1 MNLQE
6 NIQRI
11 KEMMGIIKEENNPH
25 NNLITESIEGKRCWY
40 YKKMAERRFEVDP
53 GNIPNLYEGAYQVQR
68 FLNYIGYNISRDYTF
83 GNETATAL
91 GTWAYGKSKGINTV
105 DKLWQQMKNDGWDV
119 GETTGYGGKMVKA
132 VADMI
137 VQICKSLAKTCKVD
151 QQTLFDMEFK
161 MLQPYETKCRDDL
174 DKQYERAIQY
184 WKNYLNSEGFKKRI
198 KNKEPNIDN
207 KDIFGKIYD
216 TVFNLYWG
224 VDSYSLDTI
233 INLYKQKLNSIK
245 GWKFAKEINATNTK
259 MESSN
264 PISVNED
271 FYCIPKFDKNTGKI
285 TASEENV
292 SESYSSFVHEISH
305 ILDQDK
311 LNDIENIKKAYPL
324 TTDHYSDKKSETKI
338 PIKRVIPAES
348 KKELISNGVDYKSLS
363 DWANQ
368 EGWENSYWCDSK
380 EKISNLNSFRSFLV
394 EKGDIKIGG
403 DITVPIFTKY
413 LKKYLDKS
421 DESIMETDFQQVIVC
436 WVQNNFTPQLS
447 VFISELNSLAKEDG
461 NKEKDYKDPR
471 NINKGTTT

>member
-1 MNLQE
+1 
-6 NIQRI
+6 
-11 KEMMGIIKEENNPH
+11 MMGVINEEDNPH

-40 YKKMAERRFEVDP
+40 YKKLAEKGYDSDYRV
-53 GNIPNLYEGAYQVQR
+53 PNPYEGAYQVQK
-68 FLNYIGYNISRDYTF
+68 FLKYIGYNISKDYAF
-83 GNETATAL
+83 GDETATAL
-91 GTWAYGKSKGINTV
+91 GTWAYGKSEGINTV
-105 DKLWQQMKNDGWDV
+105 DKLWKQMKKDGWAV

-137 VQICKSLAKTCKVD
+137 VQVCKSLAKTCTVD

-161 MLQPYETKCRDDL
+161 ELQPYETKCRNNL

-207 KDIFGKIYD
+207 KDILGKIYD

-224 VDSYSLDTI
+224 ADSYSLDTI

-245 GWKFAKEINATNTK
+245 GWEFSKEINATNTK
-259 MESSN
+259 MRSTN

-271 FYCIPKFDKNTGKI
+271 FYCIPKFDKNTGKL
-285 TASEENV
+285 TASEEKFN
-292 SESYSSFVHEISH
+292 ESYSSFVHEISH
-305 ILDQDK
+305 ILDEDR

-324 TTDHYSDKKSETKI
+324 TTDHYSDEKSETKKPIKKEI
-338 PIKRVIPAES
+338 PIES
-348 KKELISNGVDYKSLS
+348 KKELTNNGVDYKSLS

-368 EGWENSYWCDSK
+368 EGWANSYWCDQK

-394 EKGDIKIGG
+394 KQGDIQIGG
-403 DITVPIFTKY
+403 DITVSIFTKY
-413 LKKYLDKS
+413 LKKYLNKS
-421 DESIMETDFQQVIVC
+421 ETKIMEDTDFEQVIVC
-436 WVQNNFTPQLS
+436 WAQNNFTPKLS
-447 VFISELNSLAKEDG
+447 EFISDLNKLAKE
-461 NKEKDYKDPR
+461 NVEKDYKDPR